1 LPPATGVAVADKITE
16 PLCEGFQLQEVVNT
30 EPEPVA
36 TLFLHPEMIVFP
48 CLKVTLAD
56 VSTLALIVTAVRN
69 VAEVAFP
76 AKANELK
83 LAVIAGEAYLT
94 NVEL

>member
-1 LPPATGVAVADKITE
+1 LPPATGVAVADKDTD

-36 TLFLHPEMIVFP
+36 TLFLQPEMIKFP
-48 CLKVTLAD
+48 CLNFTLAD
-56 VSTLALIVTAVRN
+56 ISTLALIVTTVRN
-69 VAEVAFP
+69 VAVVAFP

-83 LAVIAGEAYLT
+83 LAVVT
-94 NVEL
+94 VC